1 MKLATFSRNGEV
13 SYGAVVGDDIVDL
26 GRIFGARYRDLRH
39 LLEGDG
45 IAAARQA
52 VAEAKPDFKA
62 DEISWLPVIP
72 NPDKIACVGLNY
84 KSHINETGRTKAED
98 RPVIFT
104 RFAASQVGHEQPM
117 LCPVE
122 SSRFDYEGELVA
134 VIGKAGRR
142 IPEDQALSHVAGYSI
157 YNDGSVR
164 DFQLH
169 THQWTPGKNFAG
181 TGAFGPWMVTSD
193 EIPDPYA
200 LNLTTRLN
208 GEVMQDSSINL
219 MIFNIE
225 AVIAYVS
232 TFAELVPGDVI
243 VTGTPGGVG
252 NARKPPI
259 YMHDGDMVEV
269 EITGIGTLRNPIVK
283 ERAA

>member
-1 MKLATFSRNGEV
+1 MKLATFSRGGEI
-13 SYGAVVGDDIVDL
+13 SYGAVVGDDIFDL
-26 GRIFGARYRDLRH
+26 GERLGARYPDIRSLLQDGGIEVAKAALSAASPDLKVG
-39 LLEGDG
+39 E
-45 IAAARQA
+45 
-52 VAEAKPDFKA
+52 VT
-62 DEISWLPVIP
+62 WLPVIP
-72 NPDKIACVGLNY
+72 NPDKIVCVGLNY
-84 KSHINETGRTKAED
+84 KSHINETGRTNAED
-98 RPVIFT
+98 RPVLFT
-104 RFAASQVGHEQPM
+104 RFAASQVGHLQPM

-134 VIGKAGRR
+134 IIGKGGRR

-164 DFQLH
+164 DYQLH
-169 THQWTPGKNFAG
+169 THQWTPGKNFVG

-200 LNLTTRLN
+200 LHLTTRLN
-208 GEVMQDSSINL
+208 GDVMQDSGIDL

-232 TFAELVPGDVI
+232 TFAELIPGDII

-259 YMHDGDMVEV
+259 YMHDGDVVEV

-283 ERAA
+283 EQAA